1 MKSRGTVLLI
11 GCMHFDRPHN
21 GDLLHLQGVSM
32 LTPDRQK
39 QIEDILSVLIGF
51 RPTKIMLETRSEHQ
65 RDLTQE
71 YAAYRAGQLTLT
83 ADERHQLGFRLA
95 AQMNLTDLLAIDWNQ
110 MVDGV
115 PSLGQLRD
123 EEPER
128 FDEIIAKE
136 TERIRQM
143 EHEFSELPLL
153 SFLHKINTDG
163 RTREIH
169 QTYLTLA
176 CLGASGMD
184 WMARYW
190 YVRNLMIFKNILTQ
204 SEGSE
209 ERIIVIYGLAHVH
222 LLQQLLTDC
231 DEITL
236 LTLDDIIQ

>member
-1 MKSRGTVLLI
+1 MRRRGTVLLLGSI
-11 GCMHFDRPHN
+11 HFDRPDN
-21 GDLLHLQGVSM
+21 GDLLHLRGGSM

-39 QIEDILSVLIGF
+39 QIEDVLNVLSDF
-51 RPTKIMLETRSEHQ
+51 RPTKVMLETRSENQH
-65 RDLTQE
+65 DLTLE
-71 YAAYRAGQLTLT
+71 YAAYRAGNLTLT

-95 AQMNLTDLLAIDWNQ
+95 AQMNLADLLAIDWNQ

-163 RTREIH
+163 RTREMH

-176 CLGASGMD
+176 CLGVSGME

-204 SEGSE
+204 SEGPE
-209 ERIIVIYGLAHVH
+209 ERIVVIYGLAHVH
-222 LLQQLLTDC
+222 LLQQLLR
-231 DEITL
+231 ESGEVNL
-236 LTLDDIIQ
+236 LTFDDIMI

>member
-1 MKSRGTVLLI
+1 MRRNGTVLLI
-11 GCMHFDRPHN
+11 GSIHFDRPDN
-21 GDLLHLQGVSM
+21 GDLLHVQGMSI

-39 QIEDILSVLIGF
+39 QIEDVLNVLSDF
-51 RPTKIMLETRSEHQ
+51 RPTKIMIETRSEHQ

-71 YAAYRAGQLTLT
+71 YKAYRAGQLTLT

-110 MVDGV
+110 MLDGV

-136 TERIRQM
+136 TERMRQM
-143 EHEFSELPLL
+143 EYEFSELSLL

-163 RTREIH
+163 RTREMH

-176 CLGASGMD
+176 CLGVSGME

-190 YVRNLMIFKNILTQ
+190 YARNLMIFKNILTQ
-204 SEGSE
+204 SEGPE
-209 ERIIVIYGLAHVH
+209 ERIVVIYGLAHVY
-222 LLQQLLTDC
+222 LLRQLLTDC

-236 LTLDDIIQ
+236 LTLDDII

>member
-1 MKSRGTVLLI
+1 MRSRAAVLLLGTI
-11 GCMHFDRPHN
+11 HFDRPDN
-21 GDLLHLQGVSM
+21 GDLLHIQGISM
-32 LTPDRQK
+32 LTPDRQN
-39 QIEDILSVLIGF
+39 QIEDVLSVLSNF
-51 RPTKIMLETRSEHQ
+51 RPTKIMLETRAEHQ
-65 RDLTQE
+65 QDLTHE
-71 YAAYRAGQLTLT
+71 YTAYRAGQLTLT

-136 TERIRQM
+136 TERMRQM
-143 EHEFSELPLL
+143 EHEFSEMPLL
-153 SFLHKINTDG
+153 SFLHKINRDE
-163 RTREIH
+163 RTLGMH

-184 WMARYW
+184 WVSRYW
-190 YVRNLMIFKNILTQ
+190 YVRNLMIFKNILTK
-204 SEGSE
+204 SEGPE
-209 ERIIVIYGLAHVH
+209 ERIVVIYGLAHMY
-222 LLQQLLTDC
+222 LLRQFLTDC

-236 LTLDDIIQ
+236 LTLDDIM